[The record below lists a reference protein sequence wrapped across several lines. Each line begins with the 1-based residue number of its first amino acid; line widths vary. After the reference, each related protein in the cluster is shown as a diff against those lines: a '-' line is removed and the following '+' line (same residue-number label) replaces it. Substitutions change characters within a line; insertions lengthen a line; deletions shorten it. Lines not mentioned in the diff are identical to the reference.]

1 MILGPMNNNFMMPMY
16 QKPMP
21 VSAGKVYPADQ
32 PMVSDLKL
40 ISLNFFHKNLLF
52 LGV

>member
-32 PMVSDLKL
+32 PMVSDLKRIL
-40 ISLNFFHKNLLF
+40 LNFLSKKFCF
-52 LGV
+52 